1 LASKN
6 KIIDSAYFE
15 EYLWFFQD
23 EKMNRVIFRSFWK
36 KLGFMLRGWSVGD
49 KG

>member
-15 EYLWFFQD
+15 EYLWFFSRR
-23 EKMNRVIFRSFWK
+23 KNK
-36 KLGFMLRGWSVGD
+36 
-49 KG
+49 